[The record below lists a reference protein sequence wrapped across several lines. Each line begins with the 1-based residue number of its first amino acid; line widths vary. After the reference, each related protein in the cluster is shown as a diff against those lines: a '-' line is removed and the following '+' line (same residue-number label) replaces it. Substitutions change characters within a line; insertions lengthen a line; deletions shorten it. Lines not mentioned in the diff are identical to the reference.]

1 VSVTSGKRA
10 ALGPSAVIGFGV
22 GAGAGFGT
30 VAGFSSA
37 KPALVAITVWMR
49 EIPMLVRNARRFMT
63 TPPVKVSGFAFLV
76 SGFWFRILEFS
87 GNMKLET

>member
-1 VSVTSGKRA
+1 M
-10 ALGPSAVIGFGV
+10 GF
-22 GAGAGFGT
+22 GAGAGFGIGT
-30 VAGFSSA
+30 VIGFSSA
-37 KPALVAITVWMR
+37 RPALVAMTVWMR

-76 SGFWFRILEFS
+76 SGFWFRVLEFS